1 MAMAAL
7 EGVRVV
13 ELGRRVSAPYCAKLF
28 SDFGAEVLKI
38 EPAGRGDEA
47 RGWGPFPGDESH
59 PEKSGLF
66 FTLNTNKRSVALDL
80 DDPSD
85 RASLV
90 ELLEEA
96 DFFIENQ
103 EPAQLRN
110 WGLEYDALAASNPDL
125 IAISISPYGRT
136 GPYAD
141 WKGHDLNAF
150 HCSAAGNRYC
160 GRPGEA
166 PLEHGTYSAE
176 YFGAVAAAAWGLAA
190 YFGRERVGG
199 GQYLDVSCAEVI
211 AATFVGGLNIGAL
224 AQDGVFERRTGVGMP
239 LAAPATMLPTRDGYV
254 WMLALEPGQWKGLSK
269 VMGDPDWMQVEIFDD
284 MFGRGENADFL
295 YPMFE
300 QWTRQHSKWEIM
312 ERCQEAGVPVTAVF
326 TVAEAADHPHIA
338 ERGYV
343 VDLEHPELGSVR
355 NFGAA
360 FRMSETPGGP
370 ARSAP
375 LLGEHTAEILRDGWP
390 RRAPQAARASG
401 DPASRAAR
409 SQSHR
414 SRSRATAPSRR
425 RPLEGIRVA
434 NFGWVWA
441 GPIVGQTLRFLGA
454 EVIKIESR
462 ERLDFMRTLP
472 PFAGGVRDPDRS
484 LSNHACWAGNESAT
498 LNLRTA
504 EGRDLARDLIREC
517 DVVIENFGPGVMQQM
532 GLDFER
538 AKTLRP
544 DVVMCSLPAA
554 GLSGPLKG
562 VRTYGLSL
570 TSITGLDS
578 LTGYTGGP
586 PIPVECAFS
595 DPYTGILGAFAVVT
609 ALVHRDRT
617 GMGQHIE
624 LSQQEAVMQIVAP
637 AFMDYVLN
645 GRVGAPLGNRHP
657 GGAAAPHGVFPCAGE
672 DRWISI
678 VVVDDEEWAG
688 LRQAMGEPAWAA
700 RPELG
705 DLAGRLRHI
714 EELHDRLARFSASFD
729 DRELARRL
737 QAHGVAAAPVLCVGD
752 LLDDP
757 HWKARKTFIEV
768 RHPLGF
774 DETIYGAYVKTSRSD
789 VPVEPGPGM
798 GQHNERVY
806 RELLGLSEER
816 YQDLI
821 ERRVIY

>member
-1 MAMAAL
+1 MAEAAL

-13 ELGRRVSAPYCAKLF
+13 ELGSGVSAPYCTKLLA
-28 SDFGAEVLKI
+28 DFGAECLKI
-38 EPAGRGDEA
+38 EPVGRGDEA
-47 RGWGPFPGDESH
+47 RRWGPFPGDHPH

-66 FTLNTNKRSVALDL
+66 FTLNTNKRSITLDP

-85 RASLV
+85 QAALIELV
-90 ELLEEA
+90 NRA
-96 DFFIENQ
+96 DFLIENQ
-103 EPAQLRN
+103 PIRELLK
-110 WGLEYDALAASNPDL
+110 WGLDYDALAASNPDL
-125 IAISISPYGRT
+125 IMISITPYGRT

-150 HCSAAGNRYC
+150 HLSAAGNRYC

-166 PLEHGTYSAE
+166 PLEHGTYSAD
-176 YFGAVAAAAWGLAA
+176 YFGGVAAAAWGLAA
-190 YFGRERVGG
+190 YFGRDRVGG
-199 GQYLDVSCAEVI
+199 GQFLDVSCAEVI
-211 AATFVGGLNIGAL
+211 AATFVGGLNIGGV

-284 MFGRGENADFL
+284 MFGRGENADFI
-295 YPMFE
+295 YSMFE
-300 QWTRQHSKWEIM
+300 EWTRERSKWEIM

-338 ERGYV
+338 ARGYV
-343 VDLEHPELGSVR
+343 VELDHPALGRVR
-355 NFGAA
+355 NFGVP

-370 ARSAP
+370 ERPAP
-375 LLGEHTAEILRDGWP
+375 LLGEHREEILRDGWP
-390 RRAPQAARASG
+390 TRSPRPRRSTDAPL
-401 DPASRAAR
+401 
-409 SQSHR
+409 
-414 SRSRATAPSRR
+414 TSRR
-425 RPLEGIRVA
+425 LPLEGIRVA

-454 EVIKIESR
+454 EVIKIESH

-472 PFAGGVRDPDRS
+472 PFAGPERDSDRS
-484 LSNHACWAGNESAT
+484 LSNHACWAGNESVT
-498 LNLRTA
+498 LNLRTS
-504 EGRDLARDLIREC
+504 EGRDLARDLIRES
-517 DVVIENFGPGVMQQM
+517 DVVIENFGPGVMQEM
-532 GLDFER
+532 GIDFER
-538 AKTLRP
+538 ARTLRP
-544 DVVMCSLPAA
+544 NLVMCSLPAA
-554 GLSGPLKG
+554 GLNGPLKG

-595 DPYTGILGAFAVVT
+595 DPYTGILGACAIMT

-617 GMGQHIE
+617 GSGQHID
-624 LSQQEAVMQIVAP
+624 LSQQEAVMQMVAP

-645 GRVGAPLGNRHP
+645 GRVGAPLGNQHP
-657 GGAAAPHGVFPCAGE
+657 GAAAAPHGVFPCAGE

-678 VVVDDEEWAG
+678 VVTDDEEWAG
-688 LRQAMGEPAWAA
+688 LRKAIGAPAWAN
-700 RPELG
+700 G
-705 DLAGRLRHI
+705 SNFSDLSGRLRHI
-714 EELHDRLARFSASFD
+714 EDLHDRLARFTVDCD
-729 DRELARRL
+729 DRELASRL

-757 HWKARKTFIEV
+757 HWRARNTFIEV
-768 RHPLGF
+768 HHPLGF

-789 VPVEPGPGM
+789 VLVEPGPAM

-816 YQDLI
+816 YRDLI
-821 ERRVIY
+821 ARRVIH